1 MQITESDLDE
11 LYKNLGIEVG
21 IEEGDDFTYFD
32 FCNCC
37 EDVNLD
43 PDDIDI
49 DSFYEKY
56 NIHIG

>member
-11 LYKNLGIEVG
+11 LYKNLGIE
-21 IEEGDDFTYFD
+21 EGDDVTYFD

-49 DSFYEKY
+49 DSFCEKY

>member
-1 MQITESDLDE
+1 MPITESDLDE

-21 IEEGDDFTYFD
+21 IEEGDDVTYFD

-49 DSFYEKY
+49 DSFCEKY

>member
-11 LYKNLGIEVG
+11 LYKNLGIE
-21 IEEGDDFTYFD
+21 EGDDVTYFD

-43 PDDIDI
+43 PEDIDI
-49 DSFYEKY
+49 DSFCEKY

>member
-11 LYKNLGIEVG
+11 LYKNLGIE
-21 IEEGDDFTYFD
+21 EGDDITYFD

-49 DSFYEKY
+49 DSFCEKY
-56 NIHIG
+56 NKHVSLKY